1 MLPVALASLPTITV
15 EQAEALKAMEPTAAP
30 MASTE
35 SLYLKFIGFLLNGKN
50 MICGGDLALHHLKAG
65 SAKRITLCTFLN

>member
-1 MLPVALASLPTITV
+1 MTV

-35 SLYLKFIGFLLNGKN
+35 SLYLKFIGFLPNGKN
-50 MICGGDLALHHLKAG
+50 MIRGGDLALHRLKAV
-65 SAKRITLCTFLN
+65 STNLKAWKCTLNRIPTVKG